1 VEMADE
7 SEDVSEFNFSAH
19 RESAVAKYREI
30 RPLYLDFAEA
40 AKVLIADILKSNNVK
55 YSSIEARAKDV
66 DSFGKK
72 ASKSLESDPT
82 KPKYPN
88 PLEEIKDM
96 AGVRVI
102 TFLPQ
107 TVEYVCSQVEREF
120 LVLEKVDKA
129 ERLKKEVK
137 LGYQSVHFLL
147 KMLPDRSEL
156 PEYQRY
162 NDLVLEIQVRTIL
175 QHAWA
180 EMEHDIQYK
189 STMEIPILFQRRFIA
204 LAGLLEIAD
213 REFQMLQDESERKKQ
228 EKDKEINEHIE
239 NLRKLI
245 AEGSSDDKEY
255 AIEALKDLNLQLER
269 EVR

>member
-1 VEMADE
+1 MADE
-7 SEDVSEFNFSAH
+7 SEEVSEFNFSAH
-19 RESAVAKYREI
+19 RESAVAEYKQI
-30 RPLYLDFAEA
+30 RPLYLDFAET
-40 AKVLIADILKSNNVK
+40 AKVLIADILKSNSVK
-55 YSSIEARAKDV
+55 YSSIEARAKGV
-66 DSFGKK
+66 DSFGNK
-72 ASKSLESDPT
+72 ASKSSENDPA

-107 TVEYVCSQVEREF
+107 TVEYVCSHIEREF
-120 LVLEKVDKA
+120 LILERIDKA
-129 ERLKKEVK
+129 EKLINEGK
-137 LGYQSVHFLL
+137 LGYQSVHFLA
-147 KMLPDRSEL
+147 KMRPDRSEL

-162 NDLVLEIQVRTIL
+162 KDLVLEIQVRTIL

-189 STMEIPILFQRRFIA
+189 SAMEIPILFQRRFIA

-213 REFQMLQDESERKKQ
+213 REFQMLQDESEQIKQ
-228 EKDKEINEHIE
+228 EKDRKINEHIE

-245 AEGSSDDKEY
+245 AEGSSDDREY

-269 EVR
+269 EIR